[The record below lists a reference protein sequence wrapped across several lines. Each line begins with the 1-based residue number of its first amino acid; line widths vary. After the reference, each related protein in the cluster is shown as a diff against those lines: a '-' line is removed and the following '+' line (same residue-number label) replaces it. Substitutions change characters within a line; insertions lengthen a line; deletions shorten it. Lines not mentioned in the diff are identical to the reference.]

1 MTQKKE
7 NIQKFRSLSTG
18 KPCTASQYVAE
29 IVCTRKSE
37 KENKGSLAFKFWSSS
52 HKDEY
57 QTQIRLASKIIKQY
71 GVDVVLHYLKSPK
84 GIKTYSLGFL
94 HISKKFVIV
103 SKYVQSGL
111 KHSEKIVS
119 KEKCKPKKVI
129 KQKKLQYRS
138 RPSINTNTILN
149 KIRKAENAKNKE

>member
-1 MTQKKE
+1 MAQKKE

-29 IVCTRKSE
+29 MVCTRKSE
-37 KENKGSLAFKFWSSS
+37 KDNKGSLAFKFWSSS

-94 HISKKFVIV
+94 HVSKKFVIV

-111 KHSEKIVS
+111 KDSEKIVGKQRS
-119 KEKCKPKKVI
+119 KPRKVI
-129 KQKKLQYRS
+129 SQKKLEYKS
-138 RPSINTNTILN
+138 RPSMNTNTILN
-149 KIRKAENAKNKE
+149 KIRKADNGKNKK